1 MASLKDQLLKAGVG
15 NQKQARQADHA
26 RRQAAKG
33 RVEGETPAEL
43 AQKAKAEQL
52 QRDREANLKQQQL
65 QAEKALQAQVK
76 QMIETHRIDRAS
88 GQIAYQYT
96 ADKKVKKLRV
106 TADQQRQLIAGQIA
120 IVRWQQSS
128 NELHELVPAVVAEK
142 IRQRNATAVL
152 VLNEREVDAPS
163 ADDPYADYPIPD
175 DLMW

>member
-52 QRDREANLKQQQL
+52 QRDREANSKRQQL
-65 QAEKALQAQVK
+65 QTEKALLAQIK
-76 QMIETHRIDRAS
+76 QMIEDHRIDRAQ

-96 ADKKVKKLRV
+96 ADKKVKKLWV

-120 IVRWQQSS
+120 IVCWQQSS
-128 NELHELVPAVVAEK
+128 NGQHELVPAVVAEK
-142 IRQRNATAVL
+142 IRQRDASAVL
-152 VLNEREVDAPS
+152 VLNQRVVDAPI

>member
-52 QRDREANLKQQQL
+52 QRDREANLKRQHL
-65 QAEKALQAQVK
+65 QAEKALQAQIK
-76 QMIETHRIDRAS
+76 QMIEDHRIDRAQ

-96 ADKKVKKLRV
+96 ADKKVKKLWV
-106 TADQQRQLIAGQIA
+106 TEDQQRQLIAGQIA
-120 IVRWQQSS
+120 IVCWQQSS
-128 NELHELVPAVVAEK
+128 NGQHELVPAVVAEK
-142 IRQRNATAVL
+142 IRQRDVSAVL
-152 VLNEREVDAPS
+152 VLNQREVDAAI

>member
-52 QRDREANLKQQQL
+52 QRDREANLKRQQL
-65 QAEKALQAQVK
+65 QAEKALQAQIK
-76 QMIETHRIDRAS
+76 QMIEDHRIERAQ

-96 ADKKVKKLRV
+96 ADKKVKKLIKNLFN
-106 TADQQRQLIAGQIA
+106 TIFYTLLDL
-120 IVRWQQSS
+120 
-128 NELHELVPAVVAEK
+128 LHASIHKGLQK
-142 IRQRNATAVL
+142 YLRHL
-152 VLNEREVDAPS
+152 VLKNNLRQFHMPAYAP
-163 ADDPYADYPIPD
+163 
-175 DLMW
+175 